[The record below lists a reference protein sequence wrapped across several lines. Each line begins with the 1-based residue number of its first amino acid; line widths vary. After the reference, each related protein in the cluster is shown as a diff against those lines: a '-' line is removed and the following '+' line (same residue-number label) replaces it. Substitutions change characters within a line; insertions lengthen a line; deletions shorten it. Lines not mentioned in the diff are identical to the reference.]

1 MWYPRARL
9 GIHLSHSPSHA
20 DSVVLVFNLQTG
32 LVSPQYHVVIDDDY
46 SMVPSLRV
54 GTVPSNWKELVDNT
68 RESQQMGSMYDIMK
82 TRFEADS
89 PVPHAPPSAGLDA
102 PDSQDAGPE
111 IVGTVAAAGDADD
124 DNVSSIPVHNPN
136 MVTQD
141 DTLDEPT
148 TQDINEC
155 VNFEEGSQMPPVLNL
170 QTAGLRRSPRIAK
183 LKRPWYK
190 CNLIAKCSCALT
202 AAATFQWTPIL
213 SGVTGV
219 YASSENMI
227 FSGST
232 HTIRPTIYLMIL

>member
-20 DSVVLVFNLQTG
+20 DSVV
-32 LVSPQYHVVIDDDY
+32 SQYHVVIDDDY

-136 MVTQD
+136 VVTQD
-141 DTLDEPT
+141 DTLNEPT
-148 TQDINEC
+148 TQDTNEY
-155 VNFEEGSQMPPVLNL
+155 VNFEEGSKMPLVLNL

-190 CNLIAKCSCALT
+190 CNLVAFFLCIRCGCYVPTDPYSVWCIYQLREYG
-202 AAATFQWTPIL
+202 IL
-213 SGVTGV
+213 SSPLIPFGQPIV
-219 YASSENMI
+219 
-227 FSGST
+227 
-232 HTIRPTIYLMIL
+232 